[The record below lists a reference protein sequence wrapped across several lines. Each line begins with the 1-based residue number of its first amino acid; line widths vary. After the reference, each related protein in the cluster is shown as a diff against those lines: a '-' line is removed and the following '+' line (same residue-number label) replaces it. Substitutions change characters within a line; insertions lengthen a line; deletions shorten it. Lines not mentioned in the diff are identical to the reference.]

1 MSMVIARIA
10 LRYIAAAIVTAG
22 YLSPEFADQIGTDP
36 DLVMALGTV
45 IGLLTEAAY
54 GIAKAKGSKT

>member
-1 MSMVIARIA
+1 MSMVIARIL

-22 YLSPEFADQIGTDP
+22 YLSPELADQIGTDP
-36 DLVMALGTV
+36 DLIMALGTV

-54 GIAKAKGSKT
+54 GIAKAKGGKT